1 MPEVSP
7 ESARSYATTAARTM
21 DRLVEVEDI
30 DLKTLSLSLTPVN
43 SMTLISIAINLDR
56 IATALESKE

>member
-1 MPEVSP
+1 
-7 ESARSYATTAARTM
+7 M